1 MEIREIDELGNIKSK
16 IDSFENPLSVPY
28 SQYFGEMALSDNE
41 KEKREELARQF
52 ENIFLVTF
60 ALIKTMRYTE
70 EYMANRLHRDY
81 LETVSNFS
89 KPDDCLKDY
98 VSGIS
103 QDIVGTTFRNIDSKY
118 FTSVDRA
125 MFIAENEANTDMNY
139 LEYINAINDGKTRK
153 KWIDMKDKRERKTHL
168 KVGSMTLPIERP
180 FTVGDS
186 LMQFPKDFSL
196 GADAKEI
203 VNCRCSII
211 YY

>member
-1 MEIREIDELGNIKSK
+1 MALRYFDEVNEIVNEEEWNTR
-16 IDSFENPLSVPY
+16 SVPY
-28 SQYFGEMALSDNE
+28 SQYFDEMSLSDDE

-52 ENIFLVTF
+52 EDIFLVTF

-70 EYMANRLHRDY
+70 EHMANRLYRDY

-89 KPDDCLKDY
+89 KPDDYLKEY
-98 VSGIS
+98 ASGIS

-139 LEYINAINDGKTRK
+139 LEYVKAVNDGKTKK

-180 FTVGDS
+180 FLVGDS

-203 VNCRCSII
+203 VNCRCSIQ

>member
-1 MEIREIDELGNIKSK
+1 MALRFFDEVNEIANEEE
-16 IDSFENPLSVPY
+16 FEPRSVPY
-28 SQYFGEMALSDNE
+28 SQYFGEMSLSDDE

-52 ENIFLVTF
+52 EDIFLVTF

-70 EYMANRLHRDY
+70 EYMANRLYNNY
-81 LETVSNFS
+81 LETVSNFY
-89 KPDDCLKDY
+89 KPNERLKGY
-98 VSGIS
+98 ASGIS
-103 QDIVGTTFRNIDSKY
+103 QDIVGTTFRNIDNKY
-118 FTSVDRA
+118 FTSADRA

-139 LEYINAINDGKTRK
+139 LEYVKAINDGKTKK

-180 FTVGDS
+180 FSVGDS

-196 GADAKEI
+196 GAYSKEI
-203 VNCRCSII
+203 VNCRCSIQ

>member
-1 MEIREIDELGNIKSK
+1 MALRYFDEVNE
-16 IDSFENPLSVPY
+16 FVNEEEWNPRSVPY
-28 SQYFGEMALSDNE
+28 SQYFGEMALSDDE

-60 ALIKTMRYTE
+60 ALIKAMRYTE
-70 EYMANRLHRDY
+70 EYMANRLYRDY

-89 KPDDCLKDY
+89 KPDERLKDY
-98 VSGIS
+98 ASGIS
-103 QDIVGTTFRNIDSKY
+103 RDIVGTTFRNIDSKY
-118 FTSVDRA
+118 FTSADRA
-125 MFIAENEANTDMNY
+125 MFIAENEANMDMNY
-139 LEYINAINDGKTRK
+139 LEYVKAINDGKNKK

-180 FTVGDS
+180 FSVGDS

>member
-1 MEIREIDELGNIKSK
+1 MALRFFDEVNEIANEEEWEPR
-16 IDSFENPLSVPY
+16 SVPY
-28 SQYFGEMALSDNE
+28 SQYFGEMSISDDE

-52 ENIFLVTF
+52 EDIFLVTF

-70 EYMANRLHRDY
+70 EYMANRLYRDY
-81 LETVSNFS
+81 IETVSNFS
-89 KPDDCLKDY
+89 KPDDYLKEY
-98 VSGIS
+98 ASGIS

-118 FTSVDRA
+118 FTSADRA

-139 LEYINAINDGKTRK
+139 LEYVKAVNDGKTRK

-168 KVGSMTLPIERP
+168 KVGSMVLPIERP
-180 FTVGDS
+180 FPVGDS

-203 VNCRCSII
+203 VNCRCSIQ

>member
-1 MEIREIDELGNIKSK
+1 MDLRYFDEVNEITNADEW
-16 IDSFENPLSVPY
+16 EPRSVPY
-28 SQYFGEMALSDNE
+28 SQYFGEMALSDDE

-52 ENIFLVTF
+52 EDIFLVTF

-70 EYMANRLHRDY
+70 EYMANRLYNNY

-89 KPDDCLKDY
+89 KPDERLKCY
-98 VSGIS
+98 TSGIS

-118 FTSVDRA
+118 FTSADRA

-139 LEYINAINDGKTRK
+139 LEYVKAVNDGKTRK

-168 KVGSMTLPIERP
+168 KVGSMTIPIERP
-180 FTVGDS
+180 FPVGDS

-203 VNCRCSII
+203 VNCRCSIQ